1 MLLQFL
7 NRLRFKLKIK
17 MKFTVISLVA
27 VFFTEFISAN
37 DKPNFVWII
46 SEDNSIH
53 YLNHFFPDG
62 ADTPNIKKMAMHGVT
77 FDNAFS
83 NAPVCS
89 VARSTLITSC
99 YAPRIGSQYHRR
111 SVMAP
116 MPEGLKM
123 FPAYLKEIG
132 YYTTNRSKTDYN
144 LIQGKGVWDQSSRKA
159 HWKNRKNNQ
168 PFFHKASYAISH
180 ESSLHFK
187 KEAIKNQPTE
197 HDPGKV
203 KLAPYHPDTKTFRY
217 TQARY
222 HDNIVKIDNV
232 VGGIID
238 ELKNDGLL
246 ENTFVFYFGD
256 HGGVLPRSKGYAF
269 ETGLHVPLVVRIPK
283 NFKHLVKYSTNYRE
297 AGFVEFIDFGPTLLN
312 LAGIKI
318 PDVID
323 GIPFMGKGSKT
334 REFTFNYADRFDEK
348 YDFVRWIRK
357 GRYSYQRNFQPFN
370 FDALQNDYR
379 YKQLAFTEWRDLF
392 QQGKLNDIQKQFFEA
407 RAPEALYDINKDP
420 YETKNL
426 AKDPELKGILGEMR
440 KIMQS
445 QMQQINDLSF
455 YPEPV
460 MVKEAMKNPSGYG
473 IEKTHEIKEMSKIAA
488 LQLLPFSEVVE
499 PLERALTSVNPWFR
513 YWGCIVATSH
523 GQNSQKLTNIISKMA
538 GSDSE
543 PLVRARAAEYLGVNQ
558 KENPFPFIKN
568 ALKMSSSEVETNL
581 ILNTAVLLQDG
592 GFGHSFKTF
601 SMSDVNFGGRYI
613 EARIAYLA
621 KKDE

>member
-7 NRLRFKLKIK
+7 NRLRFNLKIK

-488 LQLLPFSEVVE
+488 LQLLPYSEVEE

-592 GFGHSFKTF
+592 GFGHSFKTL
-601 SMSDVNFGGRYI
+601 SMSDVNFDGRYI

>member
-7 NRLRFKLKIK
+7 NQLRFNLKIK

-513 YWGCIVATSH
+513 YWGCIVATTH

>member
-7 NRLRFKLKIK
+7 NRLRFNLKIK

-488 LQLLPFSEVVE
+488 LQLLPYSEVEE

>member
-1 MLLQFL
+1 
-7 NRLRFKLKIK
+7 

-499 PLERALTSVNPWFR
+499 PLERALTSANPWFR
-513 YWGCIVATSH
+513 YWGCIVATTH

>member
-7 NRLRFKLKIK
+7 NRLRFNLKIK

-488 LQLLPFSEVVE
+488 LQLLPYSEVEE

-613 EARIAYLA
+613 EARITYLA

>member
-7 NRLRFKLKIK
+7 NRLRFNLKIK

-318 PDVID
+318 PDEID

-334 REFTFNYADRFDEK
+334 RKFTFNYADRFDEK

-488 LQLLPFSEVVE
+488 LQLLPYSEVEE

-592 GFGHSFKTF
+592 GFGHSFKTL
-601 SMSDVNFGGRYI
+601 SMSDVNFDGRYI

>member
-7 NRLRFKLKIK
+7 NRLRFNLKIK
-17 MKFTVISLVA
+17 MKFTVISLIA

>member
-488 LQLLPFSEVVE
+488 LQLLPYSEVEE

-513 YWGCIVATSH
+513 YWGCIVATTH

-592 GFGHSFKTF
+592 GFGHSFKTL
-601 SMSDVNFGGRYI
+601 SMSDVNFDGRYI

>member
-499 PLERALTSVNPWFR
+499 PLERALTSANPWFR
-513 YWGCIVATSH
+513 YWGCIVATTH

>member
-7 NRLRFKLKIK
+7 NRLRFNLKIK

-592 GFGHSFKTF
+592 GFGHSFKTL
-601 SMSDVNFGGRYI
+601 SMSDVNFDGRYI

>member
-7 NRLRFKLKIK
+7 NRLRFNLKIK
-17 MKFTVISLVA
+17 MKFTVISLIA

-488 LQLLPFSEVVE
+488 LQLLPYSEVEE

-592 GFGHSFKTF
+592 GFGHSFKTL
-601 SMSDVNFGGRYI
+601 SMSDVNFDGRYI

>member
-7 NRLRFKLKIK
+7 NRLRFNLKIK

-53 YLNHFFPDG
+53 YLNHFFPNG

-513 YWGCIVATSH
+513 YWGCIVATTH

-592 GFGHSFKTF
+592 GFGHSFKTL

>member
-7 NRLRFKLKIK
+7 NRLSFKLEIK

-62 ADTPNIKKMAMHGVT
+62 ADTPNIKKMAINGVT
-77 FDNAFS
+77 FENAFS

-116 MPEGLKM
+116 MPKGLKM

-132 YYTTNRSKTDYN
+132 YHTTNRSKTDYN

-187 KEAIKNQPTE
+187 KEAMKNQPTE
-197 HDPGKV
+197 HDPRKI

-232 VGGIID
+232 VGEIID
-238 ELKNDGLL
+238 ELKNDSLL
-246 ENTFVFYFGD
+246 EDTFVFYFGD

-283 NFKHLVKYSTNYRE
+283 NFKHLVKYSINHRE

-318 PDVID
+318 PDEVD

-379 YKQLAFTEWRDLF
+379 YKQLAFTEWRNLF
-392 QQGKLNDIQKQFFEA
+392 HRGKLNSIQRQFFEP
-407 RAPEALYDINKDP
+407 RAPEALYDIDKDP

-426 AKDPELKGILGEMR
+426 ANDPELKGILSEMR
-440 KIMQS
+440 QIMQS
-445 QMQQINDLSF
+445 QMLQINDLSF
-455 YPEPV
+455 YPEPI

-473 IEKTHEIKEMSKIAA
+473 IKKTHDIKEMSKIAA
-488 LQLLPFSEVVE
+488 LQLLPLPEIEE
-499 PLERALTSVNPWFR
+499 PLERALTSENPWFR

-523 GQNSQKLTNIISKMA
+523 GQISQKLINFINEMA
-538 GSDSE
+538 VSDPE
-543 PLVRARAAEYLGVNQ
+543 PLVRARAAEYLGVTQ
-558 KENPFPFIKN
+558 KENPFPFIKS
-568 ALKMSSSEVETNL
+568 ALEISSSAVETNL
-581 ILNTAVLLQDG
+581 ILNTAVLLHDG
-592 GFGHSFKTF
+592 GFGHSFKTL

-613 EARIAYLA
+613 EARIAYLT
-621 KKDE
+621 KKKE

>member
-17 MKFTVISLVA
+17 MKFTVISLVV

-99 YAPRIGSQYHRR
+99 YAPRIGAQYHRR

-238 ELKNDGLL
+238 ELKNDDLL

-318 PDVID
+318 PDEID

-379 YKQLAFTEWRDLF
+379 YKQLAFTEWRNLF

-499 PLERALTSVNPWFR
+499 PLVRALTSVNPWFR

-538 GSDSE
+538 GADSE

-592 GFGHSFKTF
+592 GFGHSFKTL
-601 SMSDVNFGGRYI
+601 SMSDVNFGGRYV

>member
-7 NRLRFKLKIK
+7 NRLRFNLKIK

-238 ELKNDGLL
+238 ELKNDDLL

-499 PLERALTSVNPWFR
+499 PLERALTSANPWFR
-513 YWGCIVATSH
+513 YWGCIVATTH

>member
-7 NRLRFKLKIK
+7 NRLSFKLEIK

-62 ADTPNIKKMAMHGVT
+62 ADTPNIKKMAINGVT
-77 FDNAFS
+77 FENAFS

-116 MPEGLKM
+116 MPKGLKM

-132 YYTTNRSKTDYN
+132 YHTTNRSKTDYN

-187 KEAIKNQPTE
+187 KEAMKNQPTE
-197 HDPGKV
+197 HDPSKV

-232 VGGIID
+232 VGEIID

-246 ENTFVFYFGD
+246 EDTFVFYFGD

-269 ETGLHVPLVVRIPK
+269 ETGLRVPLVVRIPK
-283 NFKHLVKYSTNYRE
+283 NFKHLVKYSTNPASR
-297 AGFVEFIDFGPTLLN
+297 
-312 LAGIKI
+312 
-318 PDVID
+318 
-323 GIPFMGKGSKT
+323 
-334 REFTFNYADRFDEK
+334 
-348 YDFVRWIRK
+348 
-357 GRYSYQRNFQPFN
+357 
-370 FDALQNDYR
+370 
-379 YKQLAFTEWRDLF
+379 
-392 QQGKLNDIQKQFFEA
+392 
-407 RAPEALYDINKDP
+407 
-420 YETKNL
+420 
-426 AKDPELKGILGEMR
+426 
-440 KIMQS
+440 
-445 QMQQINDLSF
+445 
-455 YPEPV
+455 
-460 MVKEAMKNPSGYG
+460 
-473 IEKTHEIKEMSKIAA
+473 
-488 LQLLPFSEVVE
+488 
-499 PLERALTSVNPWFR
+499 
-513 YWGCIVATSH
+513 
-523 GQNSQKLTNIISKMA
+523 
-538 GSDSE
+538 
-543 PLVRARAAEYLGVNQ
+543 
-558 KENPFPFIKN
+558 
-568 ALKMSSSEVETNL
+568 
-581 ILNTAVLLQDG
+581 
-592 GFGHSFKTF
+592 
-601 SMSDVNFGGRYI
+601 
-613 EARIAYLA
+613 
-621 KKDE
+621 

>member
-7 NRLRFKLKIK
+7 NRLRFNLKIK
-17 MKFTVISLVA
+17 MKFTVISLIA

-379 YKQLAFTEWRDLF
+379 YKQLAFTEWRNLF

-488 LQLLPFSEVVE
+488 LQLLPYSEVEE

>member
-297 AGFVEFIDFGPTLLN
+297 AGFVEFIDFGPT
-312 LAGIKI
+312 
-318 PDVID
+318 
-323 GIPFMGKGSKT
+323 
-334 REFTFNYADRFDEK
+334 
-348 YDFVRWIRK
+348 
-357 GRYSYQRNFQPFN
+357 
-370 FDALQNDYR
+370 
-379 YKQLAFTEWRDLF
+379 
-392 QQGKLNDIQKQFFEA
+392 
-407 RAPEALYDINKDP
+407 
-420 YETKNL
+420 
-426 AKDPELKGILGEMR
+426 
-440 KIMQS
+440 
-445 QMQQINDLSF
+445 
-455 YPEPV
+455 
-460 MVKEAMKNPSGYG
+460 
-473 IEKTHEIKEMSKIAA
+473 
-488 LQLLPFSEVVE
+488 
-499 PLERALTSVNPWFR
+499 
-513 YWGCIVATSH
+513 
-523 GQNSQKLTNIISKMA
+523 
-538 GSDSE
+538 
-543 PLVRARAAEYLGVNQ
+543 
-558 KENPFPFIKN
+558 
-568 ALKMSSSEVETNL
+568 
-581 ILNTAVLLQDG
+581 
-592 GFGHSFKTF
+592 
-601 SMSDVNFGGRYI
+601 
-613 EARIAYLA
+613 
-621 KKDE
+621 

>member
-7 NRLRFKLKIK
+7 NRLRFNLKIK
-17 MKFTVISLVA
+17 MKFTVISLIA

-488 LQLLPFSEVVE
+488 LQLLPYSEVEE

>member
-7 NRLRFKLKIK
+7 NRLRFNLKIK

-62 ADTPNIKKMAMHGVT
+62 ADTPYIKKMAMHGVT

-318 PDVID
+318 PDEID

-334 REFTFNYADRFDEK
+334 RKFTFNYADRFDEK

-513 YWGCIVATSH
+513 YWGCIVATTH

-592 GFGHSFKTF
+592 GFGHSFKTL
-601 SMSDVNFGGRYI
+601 SMSDVNFDGRYI

>member
-7 NRLRFKLKIK
+7 NRLRFNLKIK

-111 SVMAP
+111 SVMAT

-222 HDNIVKIDNV
+222 QDNIVKIDNV

-238 ELKNDGLL
+238 ELKNDDLL
-246 ENTFVFYFGD
+246 EKTFVFYFGD